1 MLLMLAYISM
11 LTHTAAFLFNITT
24 WSTVDPHQDSLL
36 EPRMAKNK
44 TWQIQPMTTFCSVIR
59 AFEAGVYPTQ

>member
-24 WSTVDPHQDSLL
+24 WCTVDHFGPSWTHI
-36 EPRMAKNK
+36 K
-44 TWQIQPMTTFCSVIR
+44 IVF
-59 AFEAGVYPTQ
+59 